1 MIAENF
7 MVEYK
12 TIIFHFFLS
21 EGGLGAGCGLRAAG
35 CGLRALLTVHRVDAA
50 SSQNVDK
57 RTSLGM

>member
-35 CGLRALLTVHRVDAA
+35 CGLYLLHRVDAA

>member
-35 CGLRALLTVHRVDAA
+35 CGLRALLTTRVDAA